1 MTIDSD
7 WLAQVVELTLG
18 RVCDGPTAQALA
30 TVLSEPAEVLPWL
43 VLRQGAPDPAS
54 LHHPASLADD
64 PAIMAAL
71 AAQAAQIARAP
82 TRAVPGF
89 AVSAPLVAIDR
100 AVCDGL
106 RLLVAEDVA
115 RADLAEEV
123 HGLFVRRHAM
133 TASGLDQAFRYR
145 IGTAVDR

>member
-18 RVCDGPTAQALA
+18 RACDGPTAQALA

-43 VLRQGAPDPAS
+43 VLRQGAPGPADPTG
-54 LHHPASLADD
+54 LHDD

-71 AAQAAQIARAP
+71 AAQAALIACPQPR
-82 TRAVPGF
+82 RDPGF
-89 AVSAPLVAIDR
+89 AVSAPLVGIDR

-123 HGLFVRRHAM
+123 HGLFVRRHAI
-133 TASGLDQAFRYR
+133 AAGGIDSAFRYR
-145 IGTAVDR
+145 IGSAVDR